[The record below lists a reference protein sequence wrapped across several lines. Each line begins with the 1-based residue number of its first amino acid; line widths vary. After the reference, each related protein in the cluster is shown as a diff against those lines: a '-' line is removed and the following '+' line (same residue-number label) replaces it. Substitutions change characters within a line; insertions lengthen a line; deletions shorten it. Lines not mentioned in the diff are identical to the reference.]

1 MEINNSSDQS
11 TGDGSETHSP
21 VISEV
26 NPNMG
31 FSNVSNI
38 TKNLN
43 FNKYIANWCDYWQ
56 LATSNDYA
64 NDCVTLVDLD
74 NGIVRKVMLIKA
86 STRLWLFWHLAWLVS
101 KCLSTKILVIV
112 NKTPST

>member
-11 TGDGSETHSP
+11 IGDGSENISP

-38 TKNLN
+38 TKNFN
-43 FNKYIANWCDYWQ
+43 CNKYVANWCDYWQ
-56 LATSNDYA
+56 LATSNDYVT
-64 NDCVTLVDLD
+64 DCVTLVDLD
-74 NGIVRKVMLIKA
+74 NDNVRKVMM
-86 STRLWLFWHLAWLVS
+86 
-101 KCLSTKILVIV
+101 V
-112 NKTPST
+112 N